1 MNYYS
6 ERKLSLKD
14 DWKYWSILK
23 NFLDKKSPSP
33 NNIPSLIVND
43 CLVLD
48 FTRKGNLFNNFFTS
62 QCSPVV
68 NYNTLPNFSYET
80 EKPLSDIEIK
90 ENDILLIIKNLNM
103 NKAHIWDNVFICM
116 MKGLFVSSFN
126 SWYFAERPE
135 KRQRYSRP

>member
-1 MNYYS
+1 M
-6 ERKLSLKD
+6 
-14 DWKYWSILK
+14 
-23 NFLDKKSPSP
+23 
-33 NNIPSLIVND
+33 ND

-48 FTRKGNLFNNFFTS
+48 FTRKANLFNNFFTS

-126 SWYFAERPE
+126 SWYFAERLE

>member
-1 MNYYS
+1 M
-6 ERKLSLKD
+6 
-14 DWKYWSILK
+14 LK

-103 NKAHIWDNVFICM
+103 NKAHIWDVFICM
-116 MKGLFVSSFN
+116 MNCKCLFVSSFN
-126 SWYFAERPE
+126 SWYFAERLE